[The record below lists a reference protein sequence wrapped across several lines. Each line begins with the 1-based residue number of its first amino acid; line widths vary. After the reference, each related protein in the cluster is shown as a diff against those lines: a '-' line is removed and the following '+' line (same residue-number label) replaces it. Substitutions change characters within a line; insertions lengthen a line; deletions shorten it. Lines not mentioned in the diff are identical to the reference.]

1 MAIGGVVLVAAMLI
15 MMVMV
20 IVVVTVM
27 VAMTVVM
34 VMVMRMIVAG
44 VAMTVVMVVSMRMIV
59 AAVAMV
65 MAMVLRMIV
74 TGVAMTA
81 IVRGMRGGIGA
92 AFGIERR
99 LDLDDTGAQP
109 FHHVLDD
116 VIATDAQ
123 AAARDLR
130 RQMPVAEMPGDPH
143 QMRRIGA
150 PDLQQRLGR
159 RDHFDQP
166 AVFQHQRVAA
176 AKRDGI
182 LQVEQEF
189 EAARAGHRH
198 PPAMAV
204 VEVEH
209 DGVGGRFGPP
219 ILPPDLRRADH
230 ALMVSTLSAVMISIT
245 VGAAL
250 SGAEYSRQTFMCGAR
265 PCALRSSR
273 VSQRSTTT

>member
-1 MAIGGVVLVAAMLI
+1 MARTPSGSALFAIMRMAVGGVVLVAAMLI
-15 MMVMV
+15 M
-20 IVVVTVM
+20 
-27 VAMTVVM
+27 M

-44 VAMTVVMVVSMRMIV
+44 VAMTVVMV
-59 AAVAMV
+59 
-65 MAMVLRMIV
+65 MAMRVIV

-99 LDLDDTGAQP
+99 LDLDDAGAQP

-116 VIATDAQ
+116 VIAADAQ
-123 AAARDLR
+123 VAARDLR
-130 RQMPVAEMPGDPH
+130 RQMPVAEMPGDPY

-150 PDLQQRLGR
+150 SDLQQRLGR
-159 RDHFDQP
+159 CDHFDQP

-198 PPAMAV
+198 PPPMAI

-209 DGVGGRFGPP
+209 HGIGGRFCPP
-219 ILPPDLRRADH
+219 ILSSNLRRADH
-230 ALMVSTLSAVMISIT
+230 ALAPD
-245 VGAAL
+245 
-250 SGAEYSRQTFMCGAR
+250 Q
-265 PCALRSSR
+265 
-273 VSQRSTTT
+273 